1 MKLLLIGATLGL
13 LAHAAHLARV
23 PQDDVEEH
31 AVTPAEA
38 GRSFANA
45 CTRCH
50 LPPDARYATDRAW
63 LNQVRDTA

>member
-1 MKLLLIGATLGL
+1 MRLLLIGATLGL
-13 LAHAAHLARV
+13 LAHAAHLERA
-23 PQDDVEEH
+23 PQDDDER

-38 GRSFANA
+38 GEAFANA
-45 CTRCH
+45 CARCH